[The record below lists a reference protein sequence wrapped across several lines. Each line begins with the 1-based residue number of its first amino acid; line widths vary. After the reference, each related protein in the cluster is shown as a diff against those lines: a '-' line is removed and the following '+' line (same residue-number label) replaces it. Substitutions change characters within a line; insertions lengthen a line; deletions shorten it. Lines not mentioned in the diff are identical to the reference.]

1 MKGIRPMAG
10 LASITAIFVLCSP
23 FKGILQKARKNSIK
37 ILIPFL
43 GVGILYLI
51 TTPAY
56 GRDLQDIRQD
66 GVLRHLGIPYAHF
79 VKPGPAGMAGLDVEL
94 MQLFATHLGVR
105 YELVETSWGEVFG
118 DLTGDIL
125 QLHNGDIR
133 VTGKTPIKGDII
145 ANGMTI
151 LPERQ
156 KIVNF
161 SLPTFPTG
169 VWLVARADSPIKPI
183 APTGSIDK
191 DIARVKKL
199 LAGRS
204 VLSMKNT
211 CLDPDLYGLA
221 QTGARIRYHTA
232 SQYLGDIA
240 PAILDG
246 VAEATLLDIPDALIA
261 LQKWPGE
268 IKIIGPVSQPQYMG
282 VGFAKDAPELRHE
295 FDTFFRTIWVDGTYK
310 KLVEKYYPTIFLYLD
325 DFFAKNLGELK
336 NADN

>member
-1 MKGIRPMAG
+1 MK
-10 LASITAIFVLCSP
+10 V
-23 FKGILQKARKNSIK
+23 
-37 ILIPFL
+37 LIPFL
-43 GVGILYLI
+43 GVGLFFLI
-51 TTPAY
+51 TTTAS
-56 GRDLQDIRQD
+56 GRDLQEIRHD

-79 VKPGPAGMAGLDVEL
+79 VKPSPAGMTGLDVEL

-105 YELVETSWGEVFG
+105 YELVETSWREVFG
-118 DLTGDIL
+118 DLTGDTL
-125 QLHNGDIR
+125 QSHTGGIKII
-133 VTGKTPIKGDII
+133 GKTPVKGDII
-145 ANGMTI
+145 ANGLTI

-156 KIVNF
+156 KIVNY

-169 VWLVARADSPIKPI
+169 VWLVARADSSIKPI
-183 APTGSIDK
+183 TPTGSIDK
-191 DIARVKKL
+191 DIAQVKKL
-199 LAGRS
+199 LTGRS

-221 QTGARIRYHTA
+221 QTGAEIRYHTA
-232 SQYLGDIA
+232 SQFLGDVA

-282 VGFAKDAPELRHE
+282 VAFAKDAPELRHA
-295 FDTFFRTIWVDGTYK
+295 FDTFFRTIWADGTYK

-325 DFFAKNLGELK
+325 GFFAKNLGEFK